1 MSSVRKDPERLPDSR
16 AILQA
21 IAEGTSDALYA
32 KDAHGRYLL
41 INEAGARDLGRPPE
55 EIVGRS
61 DADLMPPDAAAQ
73 LAEHD
78 RSVMAAGEPRSYE
91 ERVNLDGSERIFLS
105 TKGPYRDGQGK
116 IVGVFGI
123 SRDITERKRIEAER
137 ERERLRA
144 TFLAEAGALLESS
157 LDYQTTLKNVAR
169 LAIPDIAD
177 WCAVDITDPD
187 GALVQVALAH
197 ADPEKLALA
206 EEMRRDYPP
215 DPDSSHGAARVI
227 RMGESLLY
235 PEIPEELLEELT
247 EDERHLELVREL
259 RLLSAMVVPL
269 AGRGETL
276 GAITFVSS
284 TPGRRFGRDDLLLAE
299 EVGRRAGIAVQ
310 NARLYSERSYIAQTL
325 QRSLLP
331 PVLPSIPGVEV
342 AARFHAAGEGFE
354 VGGDFYDLF
363 ATRSE
368 GWAAVIGD
376 VCGKGPDAAAI
387 TALARYTLRA
397 AAMQVTE
404 PSRILA
410 LLNEAMLQDAA
421 HPNRFC
427 TVAYAALQPAGA
439 GVDVKLA
446 SGGHPL
452 PFVLRADGRVE
463 RLGTSGTLIG
473 IVPDVELEDTE
484 ARLGP
489 GDTLVLY
496 TDGVVDA
503 RTNGDPL
510 GEEGLA
516 ELLAT
521 WRSLDA
527 VTIAERIERAAV
539 EHWGGTVGDDVAV
552 VVLRARRD
560 DG

>member
-1 MSSVRKDPERLPDSR
+1 MNGPRKDPDRPLESH
-16 AILQA
+16 AILEG

-32 KDAHGRYLL
+32 KDAEGRYLL
-41 INEAGARDLGRPPE
+41 INAAGAREIGRPVE

-61 DADLMPPDAAAQ
+61 DAELFPPEAAVEIA
-73 LAEHD
+73 AHD

-91 ERVNLDGSERIFLS
+91 ERVSVNGSERIFLS
-105 TKGPYRDGQGK
+105 TKGPYRDSEGR
-116 IVGVFGI
+116 IVGVVGI
-123 SRDITERKRIEAER
+123 SRDITHRKVIEAER

-157 LDYQTTLKNVAR
+157 LDYETTLKNVAR

-187 GALVQVALAH
+187 GVLVQVALAH
-197 ADPEKLALA
+197 ADPAKLALA

-215 DPDSSHGAARVI
+215 DPDSTRGAPHVART
-227 RMGESLLY
+227 GESLLY
-235 PEIPEELLEELT
+235 PEIPDALLEAVT
-247 EDERHLELVREL
+247 EDERHLELAR
-259 RLLSAMVVPL
+259 RLGFSSGMVVPL

-284 TPGRRFGRDDLLLAE
+284 TPGRNFDSDDLRLAE

-310 NARLYSERSYIAQTL
+310 NARLYSERSYIARTL

-331 PVLPSIPGVEV
+331 PVLPAIPGVEV
-342 AARFHAAGEGFE
+342 AARFHPAGEGFE

-363 ATRSE
+363 ETRAD

-376 VCGKGPDAAAI
+376 VCGKGADAAAV
-387 TALARYTLRA
+387 TALARYTVRA
-397 AAMQVTE
+397 AAMQVPE
-404 PSRILA
+404 PSRILT
-410 LLNEAMLQDAA
+410 LLNQAMLQD
-421 HPNRFC
+421 HGREGRFC
-427 TVAYAALQPAGA
+427 TIAYAALRRAGSA
-439 GVDVKLA
+439 IDVRLA

-452 PFVLRADGRVE
+452 PFVVRGDGRVE
-463 RLGTSGTLIG
+463 HLGSSGTLIG
-473 IVPDVELEDTE
+473 IVPEIEIEDTD
-484 ARLGP
+484 ARLEP

-496 TDGVVDA
+496 TDGVIDA
-503 RTNGDPL
+503 RTDGDPF

-516 ELLAT
+516 ELLSACHGLSVAGIT
-521 WRSLDA
+521 
-527 VTIAERIERAAV
+527 ERIEGAAV

-552 VVLRARRD
+552 VVLRARQE
-560 DG
+560 G